1 MKRVG
6 GFSKIDEATR
16 KRMEAI
22 FEVKTDEIHLSEKGI
37 RPS

>member
-6 GFSKIDEATR
+6 GFSKIDEARR
-16 KRMEAI
+16 KRMAA
-22 FEVKTDEIHLSEKGI
+22 FSEVKTDEIDLSEKGI